1 LLRSA
6 LKEITGFSRTAG
18 TVAVAVPDA
27 AFAQAFDE
35 ANVLN
40 QQVIRLNDQGRYS
53 EAISLEQRVLAI
65 QEKTLGPENPN
76 VATSLNTQL
85 YTSQGQY
92 ANAEPLYKRSLVIK
106 EKVLGPDHPDVAVS
120 LNGLAELYR
129 MQGAANVR
137 LLNVILFT

>member
-1 LLRSA
+1 MLRSA

-76 VATSLNTQL
+76 ERTTRLCCFMPPPLRGDGCQHEESGRYRTIHATDRQL
-85 YTSQGQY
+85 AWPVQS
-92 ANAEPLYKRSLVIK
+92 I
-106 EKVLGPDHPDVAVS
+106 
-120 LNGLAELYR
+120 
-129 MQGAANVR
+129 
-137 LLNVILFT
+137 

>member
-1 LLRSA
+1 M
-6 LKEITGFSRTAG
+6 
-18 TVAVAVPDA
+18 
-27 AFAQAFDE
+27 
-35 ANVLN
+35 
-40 QQVIRLNDQGRYS
+40 
-53 EAISLEQRVLAI
+53 AIATFVLASLVWSLLASASI
-65 QEKTLGPENPN
+65 CRRAYSFEIEKLRQSRELLISHLYLFLIYICFMENPN

-129 MQGAANVR
+129 MQGAANIR
-137 LLNVILFT
+137 LLNAILLPR

>member
-1 LLRSA
+1 M
-6 LKEITGFSRTAG
+6 
-18 TVAVAVPDA
+18 
-27 AFAQAFDE
+27 
-35 ANVLN
+35 
-40 QQVIRLNDQGRYS
+40 
-53 EAISLEQRVLAI
+53 
-65 QEKTLGPENPN
+65 
-76 VATSLNTQL
+76 ATSLNTQL

-106 EKVLGPDHPDVAVS
+106 EGPDHPDVAVS

>member
-1 LLRSA
+1 MIAVRTLNIIPMSLICFLL
-6 LKEITGFSRTAG
+6 
-18 TVAVAVPDA
+18 AVPHA
-27 AFAQAFDE
+27 AFTQALDE

-53 EAISLEQRVLAI
+53 EAISLDQRVLAI

-92 ANAEPLYKRSLVIK
+92 REPSL
-106 EKVLGPDHPDVAVS
+106 
-120 LNGLAELYR
+120 
-129 MQGAANVR
+129 
-137 LLNVILFT
+137 

>member
-1 LLRSA
+1 M
-6 LKEITGFSRTAG
+6 
-18 TVAVAVPDA
+18 
-27 AFAQAFDE
+27 
-35 ANVLN
+35 
-40 QQVIRLNDQGRYS
+40 
-53 EAISLEQRVLAI
+53 
-65 QEKTLGPENPN
+65 ENPN

-137 LLNVILFT
+137 LSNVIFYLGIKTASLFAVGPTQAQTCRLRRDIVLKLHWS

>member
-1 LLRSA
+1 M
-6 LKEITGFSRTAG
+6 
-18 TVAVAVPDA
+18 
-27 AFAQAFDE
+27 
-35 ANVLN
+35 
-40 QQVIRLNDQGRYS
+40 
-53 EAISLEQRVLAI
+53 
-65 QEKTLGPENPN
+65 ENPN

-137 LLNVILFT
+137 LRSRIFAERSPLWGR